1 MKNLVR
7 GPTRNRE
14 VQGWDDKIIHFFY
27 IRFLYNLEKIFYKE
41 IIHKKLSR
49 GVHICEK
56 LLLGSIYLKNF
67 NFINKYFILKN
78 LIELFSYYLSPI
90 SILLIFYILIFIEL
104 FLCITGYF
112 SNYFSFYSFIS

>member
-1 MKNLVR
+1 MKNLLR

-14 VQGWDDKIIHFFY
+14 VQGWDAKILHFFQ

-41 IIHKKLSR
+41 IIHKKLST

-67 NFINKYFILKN
+67 
-78 LIELFSYYLSPI
+78 
-90 SILLIFYILIFIEL
+90 
-104 FLCITGYF
+104 
-112 SNYFSFYSFIS
+112 SFIKNIFS